1 MEGYVKIAVVDN
13 QFEAHLLAEILAE
26 RHIPHSL
33 KSYYDAAYDGLFQM
47 QKGWGAVYAPQ
58 EYKADIEEIITG
70 LRNPAGEQP
79 GNT

>member
-26 RHIPHSL
+26 RNIPHTL

-47 QKGWGAVYAPQ
+47 QKGWGAVYAPP
-58 EYKADIEEIITG
+58 EYKAEIVEIIAS
-70 LRNPAGEQP
+70 LRTPDVAPPEE
-79 GNT
+79 

>member
-26 RHIPHSL
+26 RSIPHTL

-58 EYKADIEEIITG
+58 DYKEEIKEILVS
-70 LRNPAGEQP
+70 LRTPDAEP
-79 GNT
+79 PEE